1 MKFFKPHSAK
11 QETVIKSKKRIV
23 ILGCGVQFGKSLSA
37 VVWLKM
43 MIHKHT
49 DPSDNFL
56 VCSPTYKILAQST
69 LPPFLQV
76 MDDCGVMDKQNYCF
90 KTHWGS
96 TVWFRTGQNPDSVV
110 GITNVRA
117 VLCDEAGLYS
127 RYFKDNIFA
136 RAAFKQ
142 APIRIVTSPYS
153 LNWLYQDFIRPYQK
167 GDEFIRELCD
177 VVQATSKENPYFPD
191 EEYEQRKR
199 TMDARRFNMIF
210 GGNFDKA
217 DGLVYDI
224 FDVDKHVVP
233 MPEFPPG
240 TEFVGG
246 IDWGFTDPFVCKI
259 RAINPDGVHYDVA
272 EYYKTQLTLRE
283 MIEAVRKMQ
292 ISLGFE
298 ARIFHADPSRP
309 DYINE
314 FCRAGIKTIAA
325 DNDIRLG
332 IDRHYELIKSGKYYV
347 VEGTCPHTV
356 DEYELYH
363 YREIKDLKPDQSQR
377 DELPVDKDNHTL
389 DTCRYATMA
398 TYKPQGRKKNRVKTH
413 TMEQKTFHSKDPFYD
428 TEVHKLMKK
437 KKRNTNNYI

>member
-1 MKFFKPHSAK
+1 MITWKPHSKK
-11 QETVIKSKKRIV
+11 QNDFLFSEKKIA
-23 ILGCGVQFGKSLSA
+23 ILATGIQYGKTASG

-43 MIHKHT
+43 MMHKYT
-49 DPSDNFL
+49 DPTDNFI
-56 VCSPTYKILAQST
+56 VASPTYKILAQST
-69 LPPFLQV
+69 LPPF
-76 MDDCGVMDKQNYCF
+76 MDIMGDCGVLDKQNYVF
-90 KTHWGS
+90 RMHGGGS
-96 TVWFRTGQNPDSVV
+96 CWFRTGQNPDSPV

-117 VLCDEAGLYS
+117 ILCDEAGLYS
-127 RYFKDNIFA
+127 RYFWDNLQA
-136 RAAFKQ
+136 RSSFKS

-153 LNWLYQDFIRPYQK
+153 LNWLYHDFIRKHQK
-167 GDEFIRELCD
+167 KDEFILSICD
-177 VVQATSKENPYFPD
+177 MYQATSKENPYFPD
-191 EEYEQRKR
+191 DEYEQRRR
-199 TMDARRFNMIF
+199 TMDARRFNMIY

-224 FDVDKHVVP
+224 FDIEAHVVP

-272 EYYKTQLTLRE
+272 EYYKTNLTLRE

-347 VEGTCPHTV
+347 VEGTCPHSV

-363 YREIKDLKPDQSQR
+363 YPELKDLKPDQSQK
-377 DELPVDKDNHTL
+377 DELPVGKDDHCMDVT
-389 DTCRYATMA
+389 RYITSA
-398 TYKPQGRKKNRVKTH
+398 TYKPQGRRKNRVTTH
-413 TMEQKTFHSKDPFYD
+413 SMEQKTFHSKDPFYD

-437 KKRNTNNYI
+437 KKRNANNYI